1 MNKKHE
7 KRSIA
12 KWFAPLIVKLLQC
25 LEVSFR
31 GDHPLLVVSTRL
43 SQAYSLVCT
52 DVCPKTKEWET
63 TKINKYKN
71 AHPNCTLHAHIC
83 VCTNCLYVYIYSYI
97 YINVQ
102 YYTHIEETNV
112 IIDIWTHQPQ
122 SGGWTS
128 PASTRTQM
136 FGRFSRVS
144 SSFVRRCTH
153 NTPLFNLHDHFIGH
167 KCKKR
172 QPQNEY
178 K

>member
-1 MNKKHE
+1 MKNNVEFHGSNLSKTLQVKFIGFLRNPKSETPLHQSMNKKHE

-83 VCTNCLYVYIYSYI
+83 VCTNCLYVYIYIVI

-112 IIDIWTHQPQ
+112 IIDI
-122 SGGWTS
+122 
-128 PASTRTQM
+128 
-136 FGRFSRVS
+136 
-144 SSFVRRCTH
+144 
-153 NTPLFNLHDHFIGH
+153 
-167 KCKKR
+167 
-172 QPQNEY
+172 
-178 K
+178 

>member
-12 KWFAPLIVKLLQC
+12 KWFATLIVKLLQC

-71 AHPNCTLHAHIC
+71 AHPNWLHPACTYLC
-83 VCTNCLYVYIYSYI
+83 MYKLFVCMYIYI

-122 SGGWTS
+122 RGGWTS

-144 SSFVRRCTH
+144 SSFVRRCTSFH
-153 NTPLFNLHDHFIGH
+153 LPQMQ
-167 KCKKR
+167 KR
-172 QPQNEY
+172 SAPKQI
-178 K
+178 